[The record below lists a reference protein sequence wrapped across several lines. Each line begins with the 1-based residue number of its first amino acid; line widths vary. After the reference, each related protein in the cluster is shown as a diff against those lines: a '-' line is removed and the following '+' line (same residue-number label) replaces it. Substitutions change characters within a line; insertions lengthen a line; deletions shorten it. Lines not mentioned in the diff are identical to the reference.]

1 MSPTIFNVVIY
12 AVIQYLVTVVPPPQ
26 EGAGK
31 ESLGISIQALLAL
44 FYANDVSVASPKSA
58 RLQGAFDALTGLFD
72 LVDLRTNKGKTVSM
86 TCRPCHTPHTCST

>member
-44 FYANDVSVASPKSA
+44 FYANYRLVASPETA
-58 RLQGAFDALTGLFD
+58 CLRVACNAFTRIFDRVGLY
-72 LVDLRTNKGKTVSM
+72 TNKGKTVSM
-86 TCRPCHTPHTCST
+86 SCWTCHTLTYG